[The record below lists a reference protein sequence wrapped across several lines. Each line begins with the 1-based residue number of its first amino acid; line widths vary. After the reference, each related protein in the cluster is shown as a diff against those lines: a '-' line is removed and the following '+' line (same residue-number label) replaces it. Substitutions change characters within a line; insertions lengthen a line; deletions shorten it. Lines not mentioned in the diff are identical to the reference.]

1 MNETLVG
8 LTVPDFSL
16 PGTGGVF
23 RLGAHRGRAVL
34 LYFYPKDATP
44 GCSTEAAQ
52 FRDLHGRFVEAGCA
66 VFGISRDG
74 LKSHDSFRSK
84 LGLPFHLL
92 SDTDELA
99 CRLFNAIK
107 LKKLYGKE
115 VRGIERCT
123 FLIDGNGV
131 VRNEWRSVKAEGH
144 AEVVLSAVLAM
155 Q

>member
-1 MNETLVG
+1 
-8 LTVPDFSL
+8 
-16 PGTGGVF
+16 
-23 RLGAHRGRAVL
+23 
-34 LYFYPKDATP
+34 
-44 GCSTEAAQ
+44 
-52 FRDLHGRFVEAGCA
+52 
-66 VFGISRDG
+66 
-74 LKSHDSFRSK
+74 
-84 LGLPFHLL
+84 
-92 SDTDELA
+92 LA